1 MIDSTK
7 GFFLLSPSHNPI
19 IVFGCLAFYYVLHE
33 FMDWMNLLQEDKKD
47 KYIEEEGLADYWD
60 ALKAERDKP

>member
-1 MIDSTK
+1 M
-7 GFFLLSPSHNPI
+7 
-19 IVFGCLAFYYVLHE
+19 LHE